1 MIVARK
7 IATKLDL
14 DSQVERYLIEP
25 VPMTEIQGYSIQ
37 RAAGDVTVLVVE
49 IFVDPDRWEAKPDR
63 EISGFGELVRTF
75 VRPDGT
81 TYTKER

>member
-7 IATKLDL
+7 ITAKLDL
-14 DSQVERYLIEP
+14 DDQVVHYLIEP
-25 VPMTEIQGYSIQ
+25 VPMTEIRGYSIQ

-49 IFVDPDRWEAKPDR
+49 IFVDPDRWEVKPNL
-63 EISGFGELVRTF
+63 EISTSDSPVRTF
-75 VRPDGT
+75 RRPDGT

>member
-1 MIVARK
+1 MIVPRK
-7 IATKLDL
+7 IAHKIELDQ
-14 DSQVERYLIEP
+14 QVEHYLIEP
-25 VPMTEIQGYSIQ
+25 VPMTEIKGYSIQ

-49 IFVDPDRWEAKPDR
+49 IYVDPDRWEAKPDR

-75 VRPDGT
+75 MRPDGT